1 MRWPVVALLFLLS
14 GCASMNDALTPSP
27 STIRDDFDG
36 TTLVRQP
43 PVGASSSF
51 SEPVH
56 SLGFE
61 WFARDSGRVYLN
73 VGAHFGARTGGMIA
87 LSFNADGE
95 IFRAEQSNPFTK
107 RDRETYK
114 ESARFS
120 VTFDQFQKIAS
131 AQVVKM
137 RVDGL
142 GESTVS
148 SFGPG
153 TGAGAQVTVK
163 FAPFLEQVRA
173 ARIKR

>member
-1 MRWPVVALLFLLS
+1 MNWPVVALFFLLS

-27 STIRDDFDG
+27 STLKDDFDG
-36 TTLVRQP
+36 TTIVRQP

-51 SEPVH
+51 SEPIH

-61 WFARDSGRVYLN
+61 WFTRDPGRVYLN
-73 VGAHFGARTGGMIA
+73 VGAHFSARTGGMTG

-107 RDRETYK
+107 RERDIYK
-114 ESARFS
+114 ESSRFS
-120 VTFDQFQKIAS
+120 VTFDQFQRIAS

-142 GESTVS
+142 GEATVS
-148 SFGPG
+148 SFGPR
-153 TGAGAQVTVK
+153 TGSGAQVTLK
-163 FAPFLEQVRA
+163 FAPFLEQIRA
-173 ARIKR
+173 ARVKR